1 MLNTKCYFKKY
12 LEVLQFFK
20 PKEKILILCLI
31 LYFLLNLM
39 SNSPDARRVI
49 LVPIETTLYS
59 NENSHT
65 EKQPLFKKRPYT

>member
-1 MLNTKCYFKKY
+1 
-12 LEVLQFFK
+12 
-20 PKEKILILCLI
+20 
-31 LYFLLNLM
+31 M

-65 EKQPLFKKRPYT
+65 EKQPLFLKRPYTWNLIRATFSGPRVSKILKFGSQGSPGYDIDFTQFIN